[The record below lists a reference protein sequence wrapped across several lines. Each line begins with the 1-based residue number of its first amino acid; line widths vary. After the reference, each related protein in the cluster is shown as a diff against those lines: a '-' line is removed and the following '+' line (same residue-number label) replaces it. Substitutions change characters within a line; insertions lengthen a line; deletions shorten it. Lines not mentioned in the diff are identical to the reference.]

1 MPTYH
6 QPEDVE
12 SELHRLLLTAVPP
25 NEHGNKTILH
35 LAERMEVNRWS
46 ITKWI
51 RKEKIPPERVLQLV
65 EIGKIGEKPG
75 RDGEV
80 KSRVKRED
88 FDRFVYKA

>member
-1 MPTYH
+1 MPTYR
-6 QPEDVE
+6 QPEDV
-12 SELHRLLLTAVPP
+12 SNELHQLLLKAVPE

-35 LAERMEVNRWS
+35 LAELMEVNRWS

-65 EIGKIGEKPG
+65 EIGEG
-75 RDGEV
+75 
-80 KSRVKRED
+80 RVKRED